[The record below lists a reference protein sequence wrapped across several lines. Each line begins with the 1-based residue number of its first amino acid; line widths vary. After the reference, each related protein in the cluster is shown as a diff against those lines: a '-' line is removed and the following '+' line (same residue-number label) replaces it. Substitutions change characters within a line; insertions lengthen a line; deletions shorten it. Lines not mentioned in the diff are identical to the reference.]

1 MLWESAKK
9 KQQLEHKSKAGGGA
23 MIAENR
29 AVVVATPQE
38 LHSLIKGAVLEAISS
53 VDTNSDKIKDVLNE
67 KQAAEY
73 LGKKPGTLRQ
83 WRSDCKGPTYHKKGR
98 QILYKK
104 TDLDTWLEAGRT
116 LTAESPD
123 VYR

>member
-1 MLWESAKK
+1 MVVES
-9 KQQLEHKSKAGGGA
+9 
-23 MIAENR
+23 R

-38 LHSLIKGAVLEAISS
+38 LHSLIKGAVQEALSS
-53 VDTNSDKIKDVLNE
+53 IESNSRRTKDVLNE

-83 WRSDCKGPTYHKKGR
+83 WRSDCKGPSYHKKGR

-104 TDLDTWLEAGRT
+104 TDLDAWLEAGRT

-123 VYR
+123 APR

>member
-1 MLWESAKK
+1 MNSGN
-9 KQQLEHKSKAGGGA
+9 H
-23 MIAENR
+23 
-29 AVVVATPQE
+29 AVIVATPQE
-38 LHSLIKGAVLEAISS
+38 LHCLIKGAVQEAISG
-53 VDTNSDKIKDVLNE
+53 VENNSRKTKDVLNE

-98 QILYKK
+98 QIMYKK
-104 TDLDTWLEAGRT
+104 IDLDTWLEAGRT

-123 VYR
+123 APR

>member
-1 MLWESAKK
+1 MN
-9 KQQLEHKSKAGGGA
+9 
-23 MIAENR
+23 IENR

-38 LHSLIKGAVLEAISS
+38 LHSLIRGAVQEAISS
-53 VDTNSDKIKDVLNE
+53 VENNSRKTKDVLNE

-83 WRSDCKGPTYHKKGR
+83 WRSDCKGPSYHKKGR
-98 QILYKK
+98 QIMYKK
-104 TDLDTWLEAGRT
+104 TDLDAWLESGRT

-123 VYR
+123 ASR

>member
-1 MLWESAKK
+1 MNTET
-9 KQQLEHKSKAGGGA
+9 
-23 MIAENR
+23 R
-29 AVVVATPQE
+29 AVIVATPQE
-38 LHSLIKGAVLEAISS
+38 LHSLIKGAVQEAISN
-53 VDTNSDKIKDVLNE
+53 VAGGLRKTKEVLNE

-73 LGKKPGTLRQ
+73 LEKKPGTLRQ

-104 TDLDTWLEAGRT
+104 TDLNTWLEAGRT

-123 VYR
+123 APR

>member
-1 MLWESAKK
+1 MKV
-9 KQQLEHKSKAGGGA
+9 
-23 MIAENR
+23 ENR
-29 AVVVATPQE
+29 AIVVATPQE
-38 LHSLIKGAVLEAISS
+38 LHSLIKGAVQEAISNVES
-53 VDTNSDKIKDVLNE
+53 NSGKTKDVMNE

-83 WRSDCKGPTYHKKGR
+83 WRSDCRGPSYHKKGR

-104 TDLDTWLEAGRT
+104 IDLDAWLEAGRT

-123 VYR
+123 APR